1 MVVAAASGVSVTCT
15 TVRDR
20 ARPVFYQC
28 TFKSRNQGEFRD
40 APPYTHHD
48 VASDSPCMRV
58 VGLQTQPK
66 VVECAFTDCEHTAIS
81 CENRSVVREMI
92 A

>member
-1 MVVAAASGVSVTCT
+1 
-15 TVRDR
+15 
-20 ARPVFYQC
+20 
-28 TFKSRNQGEFRD
+28 
-40 APPYTHHD
+40 
-48 VASDSPCMRV
+48 MRV